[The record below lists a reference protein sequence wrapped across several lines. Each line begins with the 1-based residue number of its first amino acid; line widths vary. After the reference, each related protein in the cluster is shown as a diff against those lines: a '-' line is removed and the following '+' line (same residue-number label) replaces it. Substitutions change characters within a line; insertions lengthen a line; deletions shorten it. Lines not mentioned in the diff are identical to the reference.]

1 MNVLLTG
8 GTGLIGRQLCRQ
20 LVAAGHQVSVW
31 SRRPGEVAALCGAQV
46 RGVASLEQLDDSP
59 LDAVINLAGAPVA
72 DRRWSAERKALL
84 WQSRVTLTEQL
95 VQWLGQRA
103 QRPEV
108 LVTASAVGWYGDG
121 GDTPLTEASPA
132 KVEYTHTLCDAW
144 EAAARRAGR
153 TCLSALDAADRLP
166 PTYPA
171 LAEAK
176 RIAGLD
182 ARAMR

>member
-8 GTGLIGRQLCRQ
+8 GTGLIGRQLCHQ

-84 WQSRVTLTEQL
+84 WQSRVTLTE
-95 VQWLGQRA
+95 
-103 QRPEV
+103 
-108 LVTASAVGWYGDG
+108 
-121 GDTPLTEASPA
+121 
-132 KVEYTHTLCDAW
+132 
-144 EAAARRAGR
+144 
-153 TCLSALDAADRLP
+153 
-166 PTYPA
+166 
-171 LAEAK
+171 
-176 RIAGLD
+176 
-182 ARAMR
+182 